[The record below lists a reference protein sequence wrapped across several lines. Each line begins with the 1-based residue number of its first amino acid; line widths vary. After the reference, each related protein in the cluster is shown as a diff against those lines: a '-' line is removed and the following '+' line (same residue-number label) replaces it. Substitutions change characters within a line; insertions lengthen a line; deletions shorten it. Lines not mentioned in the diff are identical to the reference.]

1 LAFMA
6 DVQIQ
11 LDDVMRGKHEVE
23 ERNLRLTREKADLQG
38 CLNENE
44 EELQEVMKKYK
55 ACVAAFS
62 TDQITIQDQS
72 LTIQSLECERNKLR
86 EQYAELCQRLD
97 HLEGENVSTVQHKR
111 LELKIR
117 ELESKL
123 ELEKTTK
130 TRMETQ
136 IMRQKE
142 LVDKM
147 TREMDELRLRE
158 GGSQDENKKLGRQL
172 RDLREEVAGVQS
184 REIELTHKK
193 SDLEKQLQLSEAE
206 TLTLKND
213 LKLALRRIDDLQA
226 AIGGEIDSD
235 FVSGDV
241 SDSDTSDED
250 VATFL
255 ENRRTS
261 RSMSSAGRSEDAVAV
276 LRRRDR
282 QFECISEED

>member
-1 LAFMA
+1 MLCKCF
-6 DVQIQ
+6 QIIFI
-11 LDDVMRGKHEVE
+11 LHV
-23 ERNLRLTREKADLQG
+23 
-38 CLNENE
+38 
-44 EELQEVMKKYK
+44 
-55 ACVAAFS
+55 
-62 TDQITIQDQS
+62 QDQS

-261 RSMSSAGRSEDAVAV
+261 R
-276 LRRRDR
+276 
-282 QFECISEED
+282 